1 MKSKASVLRRSSD
14 SRRSS
19 WIYKSDRSEEYFNRY
34 YRRSEFDMHKILNVE
49 KTKLEEM
56 QKIEDDYR
64 IAIKQRHKLNRS
76 MAK

>member
-1 MKSKASVLRRSSD
+1 
-14 SRRSS
+14 
-19 WIYKSDRSEEYFNRY
+19 
-34 YRRSEFDMHKILNVE
+34 MHKILNVE

>member
-1 MKSKASVLRRSSD
+1 
-14 SRRSS
+14 
-19 WIYKSDRSEEYFNRY
+19 
-34 YRRSEFDMHKILNVE
+34 MHKILNVE

-64 IAIKQRHKLNRS
+64 IAIKQRHKPNRS